1 MYPKADVDRV
11 IAEKN
16 EEIAKLKADYK
27 EACDRLQ
34 TVNLIK
40 DEQKAR
46 ADELQMKVSGLE
58 KLVETADKV
67 IKKVASQSKTSHLKV
82 SRWNRWKSRERC
94 IASLNR
100 VGPSSRSS

>member
-1 MYPKADVDRV
+1 MIGLRAETIVPQGSAITLQMYPKADVDRV

-34 TVNLIK
+34 TANLIK

-67 IKKVASQSKTSHLKV
+67 IKEKGGFTVKDITFKGVKV
-82 SRWNRWKSRERC
+82 E
-94 IASLNR
+94 
-100 VGPSSRSS
+100 